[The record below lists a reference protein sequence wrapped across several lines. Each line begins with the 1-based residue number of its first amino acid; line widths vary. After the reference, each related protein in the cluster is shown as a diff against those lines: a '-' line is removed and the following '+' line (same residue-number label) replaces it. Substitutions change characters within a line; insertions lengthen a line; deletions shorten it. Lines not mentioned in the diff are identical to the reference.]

1 MTVNHANTKK
11 NFLVQSQFLTWCS
24 LPYKPIDIVC
34 ITLQICNKLI
44 RRNFSQLL
52 VKNYL
57 AAIEMKTVDL
67 YRHKAI
73 GFL

>member
-1 MTVNHANTKK
+1 MNW
-11 NFLVQSQFLTWCS
+11 LG
-24 LPYKPIDIVC
+24 
-34 ITLQICNKLI
+34 
-44 RRNFSQLL
+44 NFSQLL